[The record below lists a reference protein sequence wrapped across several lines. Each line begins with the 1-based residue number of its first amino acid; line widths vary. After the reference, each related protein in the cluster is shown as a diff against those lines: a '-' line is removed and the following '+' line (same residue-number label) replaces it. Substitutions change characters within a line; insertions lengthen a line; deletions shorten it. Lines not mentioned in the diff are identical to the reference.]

1 MRCKLC
7 HKRPTTTGECELGC
21 GWNGS
26 SRLAH
31 NLQTDQNFFQCKWDV
46 LVTPYV
52 VTVCMRYFQPTSSLM
67 ANSAFACNLQSQG
80 LFCSPDAL
88 WLLVLSNCLINSISK
103 RWIVVCFNLAFHR
116 EGEWAVV
123 MWAGV
128 LQNGL
133 LAISPVNVCKCRHHR
148 VGLCVNADDGKHFIV
163 LVFVFDSITII
174 YRMMSSNAMA

>member
-52 VTVCMRYFQPTSSLM
+52 VIVCMRYFQPPTPSIFLDGNFGICFIIFR
-67 ANSAFACNLQSQG
+67 AKDFFAFMVYYDCLYYLTVKSNTFRLKMCEKMNCC
-80 LFCSPDAL
+80 LFQF
-88 WLLVLSNCLINSISK
+88 SIPQR
-103 RWIVVCFNLAFHR
+103 RWMGGGDVSWCFTKWTVGDL
-116 EGEWAVV
+116 
-123 MWAGV
+123 
-128 LQNGL
+128 
-133 LAISPVNVCKCRHHR
+133 PCKC
-148 VGLCVNADDGKHFIV
+148 
-163 LVFVFDSITII
+163 
-174 YRMMSSNAMA
+174 M